1 MKRAPRR
8 PACKTGAEGEKE
20 LMSKWTMKKD
30 RELKVLVRGDAT
42 VDQIAARMNT
52 IPETIIKT
60 AKRLGISLPPPGK
73 KPDGRL
79 KAKK

>member
-1 MKRAPRR
+1 LAARSIGLGLK
-8 PACKTGAEGEKE
+8 GEKD

-30 RELKVLVRGDAT
+30 REFKELVRGNG

-52 IPETIIKT
+52 ISETIIKT
-60 AKRLGISLPPPGK
+60 AKRLGVSLPPPGK